1 MMDCWKNIMKFGICQ
16 QQNQKRIESEPVY
29 NENYLKAKLR
39 SDEGNEASVFSM
51 YLSNGNID

>member
-1 MMDCWKNIMKFGICQ
+1 MKFVICQ

>member
-1 MMDCWKNIMKFGICQ
+1 MDCWKNIMKFGICQ

-39 SDEGNEASVFSM
+39 SGEGNEASVFSM
-51 YLSNGNID
+51 YLSNGSID

>member
-1 MMDCWKNIMKFGICQ
+1 MKFGICQ
-16 QQNQKRIESEPVY
+16 QQNPKRIESEPVY
-29 NENYLKAKLR
+29 NENCLKAKLR